1 MTFIKNH
8 IDFDT
13 IHPVSLTPG
22 LDIAKSG
29 VIMDAVPKHVKIS
42 TFMLFILNHVFEPM
56 MKVIFFTNPVLCND
70 EELLMITLVDKF

>member
-29 VIMDAVPKHVKIS
+29 VIMDAVPKHVKI
-42 TFMLFILNHVFEPM
+42 
-56 MKVIFFTNPVLCND
+56 
-70 EELLMITLVDKF
+70 